1 MKFFLIPLSIKF
13 TQIFNEKLTLYENN
27 IKIILNINDISEIR
41 PSYIY
46 LNKKIENFQNT
57 KELDINQWFISR
69 LKYEYIVEI

>member
-13 TQIFNEKLTLYENN
+13 TQIYENN